1 MKKVE
6 KLFQLILINTVPAD
20 SVEMRHIIL
29 DLARTA
35 LLGRLH
41 DAVDTRHIQVH
52 NPMAFGTDKMMMPG
66 GIAVETVSSSVSGD
80 FHDLA
85 QIGEK
90 CQVPV
95 NGSQADVRKF
105 LPDIHIDGIGGG
117 MVRSGG
123 EESLD
128 TFSLFASFQ
137 ICHIFF
143 LLPQMHLPN
152 AETSI

>member
-1 MKKVE
+1 MMPS
-6 KLFQLILINTVPAD
+6 ILGISRSITV
-20 SVEMRHIIL
+20 
-29 DLARTA
+29 
-35 LLGRLH
+35 
-41 DAVDTRHIQVH
+41 
-52 NPMAFGTDKMMMPG
+52 AFGTDKMMMPG
-66 GIAVETVSSSVSGD
+66 GVAVETVSSSVSGD

-90 CQVPV
+90 SQVPV

-117 MVRSGG
+117 MVRPGG